1 MATDPTTKRIG
12 LLTGGGDCP
21 GLNAVIR
28 AVSKSAMFQHDIEV
42 VGILNGYEGLIRN
55 QVELLTPSD
64 VSGILT
70 RGGTI
75 LGSNNRISPQHFPV
89 EQNGKT
95 TFIDATDQCLRT
107 IEEHRIDAMIV
118 VGGDGTIACTMPLVD
133 AGVPCIGVPKTIDN
147 DILGTDLTF
156 GFTTA
161 MTTATLSLDR
171 LHTTA
176 DSHHRVMVC
185 ELMEMSLQQ
194 KLLNKMQSG
203 KKIKFD
209 EGLRIAIDVSSAL
222 HYMHSRRPF
231 AVIHRDIKPA
241 NILLTHGGTAKVA
254 DFGLSRMLDID
265 TPRVPKNPDGAPEV
279 CPSPFLPSIGVAPP
293 TGDAAEA
300 AERKTADFNDRLYSQ
315 LYDHAFLMTGETGA
329 YKYMAPEVFRHEFYG
344 LKCDAYSYAM
354 VVYEVFEGLLML
366 KDPVTWA
373 HGASGSRRRGEEASC
388 DRSG

>member
-185 ELMEMSLQQ
+185 ELMGR
-194 KLLNKMQSG
+194 NAG
-203 KKIKFD
+203 W
-209 EGLRIAIDVSSAL
+209 
-222 HYMHSRRPF
+222 
-231 AVIHRDIKPA
+231 
-241 NILLTHGGTAKVA
+241 LT
-254 DFGLSRMLDID
+254 L
-265 TPRVPKNPDGAPEV
+265 
-279 CPSPFLPSIGVAPP
+279 
-293 TGDAAEA
+293 AA
-300 AERKTADFNDRLYSQ
+300 
-315 LYDHAFLMTGETGA
+315 GI
-329 YKYMAPEVFRHEFYG
+329 
-344 LKCDAYSYAM
+344 
-354 VVYEVFEGLLML
+354 
-366 KDPVTWA
+366 
-373 HGASGSRRRGEEASC
+373 ASGSDVILLPEIPFSIDLICEYLEDRMRSPAGFSIIACAEGAHPEGESQIISQVVEGSMDPIRLGGIGHLVAAAIEERTSFESRTTVLGHVQRGGPPVAMDRVLATRFGVAALELLVAGELNRMVVWRNGDIDHIALSEAA
-388 DRSG
+388 DGQRLVPIDDPMIHAARSVRTCFGREL